1 MKNEGSQIWLKP
13 VGVVRNEI
21 KGSELLAKP
30 KEMGDLEEWH
40 LDDRSWEKML
50 EEAEK
55 IQDVVS
61 ELVIDEN
68 LQGILDG
75 VEAYSHLMVLYWG
88 HFTPP
93 EWRSLTKGYPVGR
106 TEFPKVGIFATCSP
120 VRPNPILLSVV
131 QLLERKGNVL
141 KVKGLDAIDGSLLL
155 DIKPYVPS
163 YYARGEVKMAD
174 WMIRIEAK
182 FTEAMKHRKKRKLQD
197 KSFAS
202 E

>member
-1 MKNEGSQIWLKP
+1 MENEESQIWLKP

-30 KEMGDLEEWH
+30 QEMGDLEEWH

-50 EEAEK
+50 EEAKK

-61 ELVIDEN
+61 ELVINEN
-68 LQGILDG
+68 LEDALDG
-75 VEAYSHLMVLYWG
+75 VEAYSHLMVLYWA

-93 EWRSLTKGYPVGR
+93 EWRSLTKGYPMGR

-163 YYARGEVKMAD
+163 YYARTEVKMAD
-174 WMIRIEAK
+174 WMVRIGEMFA
-182 FTEAMKHRKKRKLQD
+182 EAMKDREKPLR
-197 KSFAS
+197 
-202 E
+202 